1 MRMSLITAPWRANFV
16 TYYHFFLLQLF
27 PRCETMLASNE
38 EALAMTTLQ
47 IFIMLGL
54 ASPAL
59 IFIAWAIW
67 DQRPSAR
74 KW

>member
-1 MRMSLITAPWRANFV
+1 
-16 TYYHFFLLQLF
+16 
-27 PRCETMLASNE
+27 MLASNE